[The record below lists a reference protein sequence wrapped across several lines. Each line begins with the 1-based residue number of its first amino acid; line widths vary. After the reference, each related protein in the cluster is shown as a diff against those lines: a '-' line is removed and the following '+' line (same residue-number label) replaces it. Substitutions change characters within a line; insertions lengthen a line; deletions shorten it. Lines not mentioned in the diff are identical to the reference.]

1 MKSIFAVVG
10 VLAALTG
17 CATQQPYYTSTRV
30 VHDPYQWRTVSVTPS
45 DRAPGQSSGPVYT
58 TEELPPQS
66 SSRVVYTRAAGHH
79 HHVHHPAIDGDL
91 PAGPRVLPAGA
102 VVLLSARVDRPEL
115 RLWPLLGRRRRSRL
129 LRWPSRRLA
138 SLSVGTRKKSRSARQ
153 APRDFLLQEL
163 TVRF

>member
-66 SSRVVYTRAAGHH
+66 SSRVVYTEQPVTTTTYITQPSTVIYQPAPVYYQPAPSYYYPPVSIGLNFGFGRYWGGGGGRGYYGGHR
-79 HHVHHPAIDGDL
+79 G
-91 PAGPRVLPAGA
+91 G
-102 VVLLSARVDRPEL
+102 
-115 RLWPLLGRRRRSRL
+115 WRR
-129 LRWPSRRLA
+129 
-138 SLSVGTRKKSRSARQ
+138 
-153 APRDFLLQEL
+153 
-163 TVRF
+163 

>member
-45 DRAPGQSSGPVYT
+45 DREPGQSSGPVYT

-66 SSRVVYTRAAGHH
+66 SSRVVYTEQPVTTTTYITQPSTVIYQPAPVYYQPAPSYYYPPVSIGLNFGFGRYWGGGGGRGYYGGHR
-79 HHVHHPAIDGDL
+79 G
-91 PAGPRVLPAGA
+91 G
-102 VVLLSARVDRPEL
+102 
-115 RLWPLLGRRRRSRL
+115 WRR
-129 LRWPSRRLA
+129 
-138 SLSVGTRKKSRSARQ
+138 
-153 APRDFLLQEL
+153 
-163 TVRF
+163 